1 MITWLQKNISV
12 LDAIKRYGVT
22 MQVARNKLHKA
33 AIEKSLQRD
42 KARCQKQNQLLKFA
56 TIAAKNEWLRNN
68 LRKIVWCNSPFRTA
82 QESWHDLTKEKI
94 VESKAAKAIQKYVDD
109 AYQNPI

>member
-1 MITWLQKNISV
+1 MITLLQKNISV

-42 KARCQKQNQLLKFA
+42 KAPMSKGEPSSKIRSDCGQK
-56 TIAAKNEWLRNN
+56 
-68 LRKIVWCNSPFRTA
+68 
-82 QESWHDLTKEKI
+82 
-94 VESKAAKAIQKYVDD
+94 
-109 AYQNPI
+109 